1 MKIRTT
7 ISGLLVVASLQSV
20 PLARADETT
29 NHQHT
34 HASMEKNTNADAH
47 FLDMMSMHHK
57 DGIKMAEMAADKAQ
71 TKEVKA
77 VADKII
83 KDQEKELKQ
92 MNTWRDRKFS
102 SVAKSEETLPKMDMS
117 KLEEAKGK
125 AFDQEFTK
133 MMAQHHEDGIKMG
146 KDFTAKLEDQDIK
159 KFAEKMSSNQMKE
172 KDHLK
177 HLQLSLSKQTG
188 RSTSSQM

>member
-7 ISGLLVVASLQSV
+7 ISGLLLVASLQAMS
-20 PLARADETT
+20 LAVADETT

-34 HASMEKNTNADAH
+34 HANMEKNTNPDAH

-57 DGIKMAEMAADKAQ
+57 DGIKMAAMAADKAQ

-83 KDQEKELKQ
+83 KDQEKELQQ
-92 MNTWRDRKFS
+92 MQAWRDRKFS
-102 SVAKSEETLPKMDMS
+102 SVAKSDETLPKMDMS
-117 KLEEAKGK
+117 KLEDAKGK

-133 MMAQHHEDGIKMG
+133 MMAQHHEDGIKMA
-146 KDFTAKLEDQDIK
+146 KEFTTKLEDQDIK

-172 KDHLK
+172 KEHLK
-177 HLQLSLSKQTG
+177 HLQSSLSKQTG